1 MKRILTGILTIMMA
15 LALFSAALAERAPLA
30 EPASEVATPSGIP
43 YGEIGARI
51 DTYVAER
58 EAGLASCAVSVFD
71 ADGVLF
77 TGCYGYSDIES
88 GIRADE
94 ETVYEWGSNS
104 KLLVWVSAMQ
114 LWERGQLDLEADIRD
129 YLPEGFLTKLQ
140 YPEEKITMLNLMAH
154 NAGFQESFY
163 ENQQAGPD
171 EVFDSLEDAVRACE
185 CYQAYHVGEFT
196 AYSNWSTALAAYIVE
211 RVSGTDYATYVHGNI
226 LAPLGMAHTSVD
238 ANMAD
243 NDWVKQRRAQLKC
256 YGRYADP
263 KYNEDYGPSIYGI
276 QLFPAGAATGT
287 IGDFARFAQALVAA
301 DCPLFEKR
309 ETRDEMFKPLTCY
322 GDTGIAKNCH
332 GFWTSEHRVQTLGHG
347 GNTMC
352 TANIEFDPASAL
364 GIVVM
369 ANEPGETAFCSGLP
383 GLLFGEVTD
392 RAEYRNIPFEGNPD
406 ISGVYQ
412 MKRTIARGAGM
423 ASGFMGGLVPLSRNG
438 DGTYSM
444 RLFGKTFNS
453 ATLVP
458 IAENQ
463 YVMRDNGMDTFICD
477 NRGMLEMMSTD
488 LVKISPFWIILCY
501 GFILF
506 GLACLVTLLVKL
518 VACIVRRIRRR
529 GKKYAAAD
537 WQILAQQLVY
547 GVSGVIFALFIL
559 IIGSGSRTFTTVSAI
574 LAALLGLAS
583 LANGGLLC
591 YNTIKSDV
599 RVRVKAKQY
608 VWVALCVAYAAFI
621 VVMQLY
627 NFRNL

>member
-1 MKRILTGILTIMMA
+1 MKRILTAILTIMFVAMM
-15 LALFSAALAERAPLA
+15 LAAAIA
-30 EPASEVATPSGIP
+30 EPTDGNQTPSGIS
-43 YGEIGARI
+43 YGEIGTRI
-51 DTYVAER
+51 DAYIAQC

-71 ADGVLF
+71 ADGVRF
-77 TGCYGYSDIES
+77 TGCYGFSDIEN
-88 GIRADE
+88 GVKADE

-104 KLLVWVSAMQ
+104 KLLVWVSVMQ

-129 YLPEGFLTKLQ
+129 YLPAGFLTKLQ
-140 YPEEKITMLNLMAH
+140 YPDEKITMLNLMAH

-163 ENQQAGPD
+163 ENQEAHPD
-171 EVFDSLEDAVRACE
+171 EVYDTLEDALRACE

-211 RVSGTDYATYVHGNI
+211 RVSGTDYVTYVHENI

-243 NDWVKQRRAQLKC
+243 SDWVRQRRAQLKC
-256 YGRYADP
+256 YGRYAEA

-287 IGDFARFAQALVAA
+287 IVDFARFGQALVAR
-301 DCPLFEKR
+301 DCPLFENSA
-309 ETRDEMFKPLTCY
+309 TRDKMLLPLTCY

-352 TANIEFDPASAL
+352 TANIEFDPASGL

-383 GLLFGEVTD
+383 GLLFGDIAD
-392 RAEYRNIPFEGNPD
+392 RAEYQGAPFAGNPD

-412 MKRTIARGAGM
+412 MKRTLACGAGR
-423 ASGFMGGLVPLSRNG
+423 ASGFMGGLVPLSRNE

-444 RLFGKTFNS
+444 RLFGKTFGS

-463 YVMRDNGMDTFICD
+463 YVLRDNGMDTFIYD
-477 NRGMLEMMSTD
+477 NRGVLEMMSTD
-488 LVKISPFWIILCY
+488 LAKISPLWIVLCY
-501 GFILF
+501 GFVLF
-506 GLACLVTLLVKL
+506 GLACLVALLVKL
-518 VACIVRRIRRR
+518 VAWIVRKLRKTGRQH
-529 GKKYAAAD
+529 AAAD
-537 WQILAQQLVY
+537 RQILAQQLVY

-559 IIGSGSRTFTTVSAI
+559 IVGSVSRAFTTVSAI
-574 LAALLGLAS
+574 LAAILGLAS
-583 LANGGLLC
+583 LVNGGRLC
-591 YNTIKSDV
+591 YNTVKSDAKT
-599 RVRVKAKQY
+599 RTKVKRSIWAT
-608 VWVALCVAYAAFI
+608 LGIAYAAFI
-621 VVMQLY
+621 VIMQLY
-627 NFRNL
+627 NFWNL